1 MKKIR
6 ILLTT
11 VGGVTSPDIIRCL
24 KKKSISIYG
33 VDKNKNA
40 VGKFFVDKFLVIDD
54 SKTNKLKFV
63 KKLIYYSKKFKINF
77 IIPCGNDDNI
87 AINIYKKKIKIPVLN
102 SLEYSSQNYFDKLT
116 VYHKLKS
123 KLPELCPNF
132 IEIKDYKKNKSKIT
146 LPFIIKPSLNTGG
159 RGVLEVKKKIKFDE
173 ITNRVDL
180 PSIDE
185 EKFNSELNILRK
197 KKYLI
202 MDKLHGPI
210 VSVYSICLNGK
221 NFFSVSHIREWGNA
235 SQTFRGKVFY
245 DKKFEKMAS
254 KIVDELNLSYAI
266 NMEFAYDNKNNP
278 KLFDLNPRI
287 GASFAVHKNI
297 GLNLPL
303 IALNVLRN
311 KNYFPSPNI
320 KNLNHKFY
328 RYFSNVWTKR

>member
-11 VGGVTSPDIIRCL
+11 VGGITSPDIISCL
-24 KKKSISIYG
+24 KKKNILIYG
-33 VDKNKNA
+33 VDKNENA
-40 VGKFFVDKFLVIDD
+40 VGKFFVNKFLIIND

-63 KKLIYYSKKFKINF
+63 KKLIYYIKKFKINF

-102 SLEYSSQNYFDKLT
+102 SLEYSSQNYFDKLN

-123 KLPELCPNF
+123 TSPELCPNF
-132 IEIKDYKKNKSKIT
+132 IEIKDYKKNKSKIP

-159 RGVLEVKKKIKFDE
+159 RGVLEVKKKIEFSK
-173 ITNRVDL
+173 ITTRADL
-180 PSIDE
+180 QSIDIK
-185 EKFNSELNILRK
+185 KFNSELNILKK

-202 MDKLHGPI
+202 MEKLHGPI

-221 NFFSVSHIREWGNA
+221 NFFSISHIREWGNS
-235 SQTFRGKVFY
+235 SQTFRGRVFY
-245 DKKFEKMAS
+245 DKKIEKMAS
-254 KIVDELNLSYAI
+254 KIIDELDLSYAI
-266 NMEFAYDNKNNP
+266 NMEFAYDKKNNL

-297 GLNLPL
+297 DLNLPL
-303 IALNVLRN
+303 MALNILSN
-311 KNYFPSPNI
+311 KNYFPKPNI
-320 KNLNHKFY
+320 KDLNHKFH